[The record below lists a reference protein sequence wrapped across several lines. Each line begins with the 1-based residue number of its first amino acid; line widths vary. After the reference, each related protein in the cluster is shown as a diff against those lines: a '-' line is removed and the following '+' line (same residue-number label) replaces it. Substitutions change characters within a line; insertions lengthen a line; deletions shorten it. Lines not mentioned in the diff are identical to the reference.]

1 MSLIVT
7 VDDPKA
13 PREASDRH
21 FMECAGFESYRQK
34 LWGTQAIASRAPMLA
49 EIRTDLHVM
58 PDQFAEFE
66 AQCRKVDAEADAI
79 AIELGWSDRGGES
92 IRRYMRNFLEALEF
106 ARSHG
111 SESISIW

>member
-7 VDDPKA
+7 VDDPNA

-21 FMECAGFESYRQK
+21 FIECAGFESYRQK
-34 LWGTQAIASRAPMLA
+34 LWGTQSISTRAPLLA
-49 EIRTDLHVM
+49 EITSDLHVM

-79 AIELGWSDRGGES
+79 ASELGWRDNGSES
-92 IRRYMRNFLEALEF
+92 IRQYMRNFLDALAF